1 VGARAWTMPDGGG
14 AARTARA
21 DDEDPDGVAVDD
33 AATPLQATQ
42 GYSMSQEDDDEE
54 AGADEV
60 VRRAPTWHA
69 TQQYGWSQEDD
80 EGRDDDDEAVRRP
93 GWSDAQMDESP
104 RALAARWAALG
115 LEMDDELTG
124 ESSRTM
130 EEAECMSDVHDE
142 LLSSMDVVAVVH
154 AQDAEG
160 EQQSERVS
168 VECVGRVD
176 DGAGGGSSEARR
188 GHAEGEGGV
197 EQGASMAAREV
208 EGDDEDEDM
217 AGVEN
222 ISMQR
227 AEGRRARSLLLTP
240 SHVMVSNIFGT
251 RYLHTR
257 HPTNH
262 LEPRHD
268 LFNCWPYPPAHSRFT
283 NNGYRVKSSLYR
295 NNRQPYGSLS
305 NVLRKPAGEDGSK
318 DGSRWR

>member
-1 VGARAWTMPDGGG
+1 MISAFVVSSRTAGRPTIVRKSQVKSSQGRERAVRLMREASAVGARAWLMPDGGG
-14 AARTARA
+14 AARAARA
-21 DDEDPDGVAVDD
+21 DDADPDGVAVDS
-33 AATPLQATQ
+33 AAAPLQATQ
-42 GYSMSQEDDDEE
+42 GYGMSQEDDDEE

-104 RALAARWAALG
+104 RALAARWAACG
-115 LEMDDELTG
+115 LEMDDEITG

-168 VECVGRVD
+168 VGCVGRVD
-176 DGAGGGSSEARR
+176 DGTGGGSSEARR
-188 GHAEGEGGV
+188 GHAEGEGGVEGCEGADGV

-208 EGDDEDEDM
+208 EGDDEDEAMEGD
-217 AGVEN
+217 EN
-222 ISMQR
+222 VSMQR
-227 AEGRRARSLLLTP
+227 AVGGGGSTGGIKKKKSKRRSKIEKSQKQRQDAARP
-240 SHVMVSNIFGT
+240 GGA
-251 RYLHTR
+251 R
-257 HPTNH
+257 
-262 LEPRHD
+262 E
-268 LFNCWPYPPAHSRFT
+268 A
-283 NNGYRVKSSLYR
+283 
-295 NNRQPYGSLS
+295 
-305 NVLRKPAGEDGSK
+305 
-318 DGSRWR
+318 